1 MTHLPAPGC
10 GAALLPLCFARP
22 AGAQTRK
29 VDHYHHH
36 TAAMDSYPIAMDSYQ
51 LIAPS
56 IKTFDSYPDSY
67 HKDSLDSYHK
77 GSLDS
82 YITGT
87 RSIAITGTRSIATQT
102 AITRTRSIA
111 TQTAITRTRY
121 GPSQRIHLSK
131 PSDIYDSIQPI

>member
-1 MTHLPAPGC
+1 
-10 GAALLPLCFARP
+10 
-22 AGAQTRK
+22 
-29 VDHYHHH
+29 
-36 TAAMDSYPIAMDSYQ
+36 MDSYPIAMDSYQ

-102 AITRTRSIA
+102 AITRTR
-111 TQTAITRTRY
+111 Y